1 MMDMN
6 DGKMINLLYH
16 KTRFKCFFS
25 ALMHGL
31 SVLCTLRCFLQ
42 IKNQALR
49 DVNYNNKDS
58 KGMFNKKERKIMNKR
73 PCFGLSFTPKVS
85 GPGPSSVELPV
96 IKICA

>member
-16 KTRFKCFFS
+16 KTKFKSFFS
-25 ALMHGL
+25 TLSYRL

-49 DVNYNNKDS
+49 YVNYSNKDS
-58 KGMFNKKERKIMNKR
+58 KGMFNKKKEK
-73 PCFGLSFTPKVS
+73 
-85 GPGPSSVELPV
+85 
-96 IKICA
+96 

>member
-25 ALMHGL
+25 TLSYGL

-49 DVNYNNKDS
+49 DMNYSNKDS
-58 KGMFNKKERKIMNKR
+58 KGMFNKKRKIMNKSGVVWFEFYSKR
-73 PCFGLSFTPKVS
+73 FGPWSYL
-85 GPGPSSVELPV
+85 ELPL
-96 IKICA
+96 IKKCP